1 MLTLRAPTLRAP
13 TLGAPGVALV
23 LALAASVSLAQ
34 TGEADPPAANTV
46 PGLGETRTKPK
57 PVLTLEQKRQL
68 VAFCGLEANSS
79 DPSCKGLTTATTST
93 EVLGGVPES

>member
-13 TLGAPGVALV
+13 GVALV
-23 LALAASVSLAQ
+23 LALLASVSLAQ

-46 PGLGETRTKPK
+46 PGLGETRIKPK
-57 PVLTLEQKRQL
+57 PVLTLEQKKQL
-68 VAFCGLEANSS
+68 VTFCSVEANRG

-93 EVLGGVPES
+93 AVLGGVPES